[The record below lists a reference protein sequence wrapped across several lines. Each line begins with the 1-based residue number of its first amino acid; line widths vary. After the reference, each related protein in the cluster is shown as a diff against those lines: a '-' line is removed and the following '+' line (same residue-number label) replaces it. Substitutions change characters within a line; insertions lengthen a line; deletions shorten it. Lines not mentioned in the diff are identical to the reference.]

1 MRYIFIF
8 LWFYSVSFINAQS
21 AGFDP
26 DIIIKSSIDTT
37 NVKIGEEIIYTIDIE
52 SKNKYNIRFDEK
64 PNFIPFEILD
74 SYPYDSIIESS
85 NISKKYSLIN
95 FEPGEFWIPPQKVY
109 FNQSIKFTDSLLVV
123 VNDVEVDTLKQ
134 NLFDIKPIIPVKRN
148 YQKLII
154 RLISIFT
161 IMALAYLLYK
171 YYLKNSREN
180 TKVISRS
187 LYEIAF
193 EKLEKLDNLNPNSQI
208 EFKEYYTILIDIF
221 REYLESQVKI
231 PAMESTSRELI
242 IRINMLKDSDNY
254 NFEKNQIDKL
264 EELFTK
270 SDLIKFAKSLPTKG
284 DLNIDLVTI
293 KDFISSTEKIY
304 NEKFEKI
311 DQPEIKDDDNNFTEN
326 LKTFFKYS
334 LVTATTALV
343 LCIIIFGYYPVRDT
357 ILLNPTKKLLDKE
370 WFTSQYG
377 SPPVEL
383 SSPLIL
389 ERVLDSADL
398 NKFQMGSI
406 SDKFFLSLDFKDVI
420 QTENPSNLDLIK
432 NELINEFQES
442 GSKNILVK
450 DDQFTV
456 KSGDTGL
463 RLFGSLDVEINNDLY
478 RSNFTSV
485 ILPYDKKTIR
495 LIVVYRDNDRY
506 AGDIEQRILNSFD
519 IIKEL

>member
-26 DIIIKSSIDTT
+26 NIIIKSSIDTT

-52 SKNKYNIRFDEK
+52 SKNKYNISFDEK

-74 SYPYDSIIESS
+74 SYPYDSIIDSS

-154 RLISIFT
+154 RLISISI
-161 IMALAYLLYK
+161 IMAIAYLIYRF
-171 YYLKNSREN
+171 YIKNSREN

-254 NFEKNQIDKL
+254 NFEKNEIDKL
-264 EELFTK
+264 EKLFTK
-270 SDLIKFAKSLPTKG
+270 SDLIKFAK
-284 DLNIDLVTI
+284 
-293 KDFISSTEKIY
+293 
-304 NEKFEKI
+304 
-311 DQPEIKDDDNNFTEN
+311 
-326 LKTFFKYS
+326 
-334 LVTATTALV
+334 
-343 LCIIIFGYYPVRDT
+343 
-357 ILLNPTKKLLDKE
+357 
-370 WFTSQYG
+370 
-377 SPPVEL
+377 
-383 SSPLIL
+383 
-389 ERVLDSADL
+389 
-398 NKFQMGSI
+398 
-406 SDKFFLSLDFKDVI
+406 
-420 QTENPSNLDLIK
+420 
-432 NELINEFQES
+432 
-442 GSKNILVK
+442 
-450 DDQFTV
+450 
-456 KSGDTGL
+456 
-463 RLFGSLDVEINNDLY
+463 
-478 RSNFTSV
+478 
-485 ILPYDKKTIR
+485 
-495 LIVVYRDNDRY
+495 
-506 AGDIEQRILNSFD
+506 
-519 IIKEL
+519 